1 MSLLLSVL
9 LKTACPS
16 THHKLAIDALRFL
29 RGESADDWR
38 DLFLRFHKP
47 LLAGVKAPDE
57 ELKDFGN
64 HVLYLGERPWGGATT
79 AAREKFDQL
88 VAALGE
94 RRWSDAAFAA
104 GILSHYISEPLFPLN
119 TRQSEAG
126 NVVQPAIEWC
136 VNRSYGQL
144 QAILEDDLG
153 GYPAVE
159 VPDAAD
165 GIEQLL
171 RSGAKMAA
179 SHYEPLLAHFDL
191 GRVLLDPDEA
201 LDQESQDHL
210 AVCLGAAVVAFARVL
225 ELAMEKS
232 AAQPPRQEVSPS
244 GLFASL
250 KAPFRILSC
259 HTYEQITQRHIEAM
273 HEELELTGRV
283 TQSLPEEP
291 REIRRLYAEEV
302 LRVPLAQLA
311 AEEPA
316 ACGKEYGTGAAPRY
330 RENRLRS
337 GPAVVR
343 PASRASQLAG
353 AMIGQQAADHPTILK
368 MTAQI
373 SRASPIEDAPLLTR
387 RQAARL
393 RATAIDTIG
402 DLLAADPQFL
412 AERLRLRGD
421 EAQIIDQWKA
431 AALQSCE
438 RPQLGGQQ
446 AESRS
451 DLRLAMDRQLSA
463 GSTFLRHR
471 AA

>member
-1 MSLLLSVL
+1 MSLLLPLL
-9 LKTACPS
+9 LKSACPS
-16 THHKLAIDALRFL
+16 THHKLAIDSLRFL
-29 RGESADDWR
+29 RGDLADAWR

-47 LLAGVKAPDE
+47 LLTGAKAPDD

-64 HVLYLGERPWGGATT
+64 HVLYPGERPWGGAAA

-88 VAALGE
+88 VAALSE
-94 RRWSDAAFAA
+94 RRWFDAAFAA
-104 GILSHYISEPLFPLN
+104 GILSHYVSDPFFPLH

-126 NVVQPAIEWC
+126 SVVQPAIEWC

-159 VPDAAD
+159 VPAAAD

-171 RSGAKMAA
+171 HSSAKMAQ
-179 SHYEPLLAHFDL
+179 SHYDSLIEHFDL

-201 LDQESQDHL
+201 LDQESQDSL
-210 AVCLGAAVVAFARVL
+210 AICLGAAVVGFARVL
-225 ELAMEKS
+225 ELAIEKS
-232 AAQPPRQEVSPS
+232 AVEPPRQEVSPS
-244 GLFASL
+244 GLVASL

-283 TQSLPEEP
+283 SQSLPEEP

-302 LRVPLAQLA
+302 LRVPLEQLA
-311 AEEPA
+311 ASEPA
-316 ACGKEYGTGAAPRY
+316 ASGMEYGKGAAPRY
-330 RENRLRS
+330 RTNKLRS

-343 PASRASQLAG
+343 PTSRASQMAG
-353 AMIGQQAADHPTILK
+353 AMAAIVAPAAGAKDEPTILK
-368 MTAQI
+368 LAPRF
-373 SRASPIEDAPLLTR
+373 SRASPIEDAPTISPKL
-387 RQAARL
+387 AARL
-393 RATAIDTIG
+393 RATAIDTVG

-412 AERLRLRGD
+412 SERLRMRRDGAD
-421 EAQIIDQWKA
+421 TVMSWQA
-431 AALQSCE
+431 AVLNGCE
-438 RPQLGGQQ
+438 RQ
-446 AESRS
+446 AV
-451 DLRLAMDRQLSA
+451 LPAKPYQSA
-463 GSTFLRHR
+463 EKR